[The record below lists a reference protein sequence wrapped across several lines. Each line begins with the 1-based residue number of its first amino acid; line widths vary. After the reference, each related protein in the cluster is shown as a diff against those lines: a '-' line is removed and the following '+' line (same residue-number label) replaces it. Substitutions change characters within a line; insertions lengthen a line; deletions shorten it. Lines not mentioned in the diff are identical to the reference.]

1 MAQFSIEIA
10 DDQVERVIT
19 AVCANY
25 NYRPQISN
33 PDFDPSLEDREGE
46 DYDPSTNPETLDN
59 PETQDAFANRM
70 VREYL
75 INNTQAYETQL
86 AKQQAFSSL
95 GANPDITNPAE

>member
-19 AVCANY
+19 EVCANY

-75 INNTQAYETQL
+75 INNTQAYEIQQL
-86 AKQQAFSSL
+86 K
-95 GANPDITNPAE
+95 ANAVSAMATNPTISDPSV

>member
-19 AVCANY
+19 AICANY

-33 PDFDPSLEDREGE
+33 PDFDPALEVEE

-59 PETQDAFANRM
+59 PETPYQFANRM
-70 VREYL
+70 TREYL
-75 INNTQAYETQL
+75 SNNTVAYEV
-86 AKQQAFSSL
+86 QQAKIAAKASQ
-95 GANPDITNPAE
+95 GAPPAITDPTAI